1 MTRLTFILIVLVA
14 FSGALSNPASATA
27 AAQSYGTGLDGLAYA
42 GAPGLAGSTE
52 PDPLPG
58 LPRPPDQPN
67 TLFQPAPAATAYGC
81 YNRECPYFEKDPL
94 LDPNCL
100 PQPGWLFDME
110 VDILGTHVVNN
121 VGAIDPTVLPGA
133 GVNVP
138 MARLDWTVSP
148 RFEAGY
154 RLPSGF
160 GEFDVN
166 YRFLLTQGSGS
177 LPIGSLQGLITTPA
191 SLTSHF
197 DLNMGDA
204 DYASTE
210 TSLSLLGPNGPLMK
224 WRLGLRAGD
233 MLFTSE
239 ADEPG
244 AGGARYSI
252 ENNFW
257 GIGPHGGVELR
268 SRPDPGHLGW
278 LGKLDTALLFGQTH
292 QRFDMAPP
300 PGGPGGPVDLE
311 CWEQAPMISGFLGLD
326 WRPASRPN
334 LDLLFGYTAEYWW
347 NVGRMSDPDI
357 YDGQSA
363 GEVGIQGAALRLEYN
378 Y

>member
-1 MTRLTFILIVLVA
+1 MRLE
-14 FSGALSNPASATA
+14 
-27 AAQSYGTGLDGLAYA
+27 GLTYA
-42 GAPGLAGSTE
+42 GVPGLAGSSE

-67 TLFQPAPAATAYGC
+67 TLFQPASAASAYGC
-81 YNRECPYFEKDPL
+81 YNQECPYFEKDPL
-94 LDPNCL
+94 LDPICL
-100 PQPGWLFDME
+100 PQPGWLFDAE
-110 VDILGTHVVNN
+110 LDVLGTHVFNH
-121 VGAIDPTVLPGA
+121 VGAIDPMVLPGA

-138 MARLDWTVSP
+138 MATLDWTVSP

-160 GEFDVN
+160 GEIDVS
-166 YRFLLTQGSGS
+166 YRFLLTEGAGN
-177 LPIGSLQGLITTPA
+177 LPAGSLQGLITAPA

-204 DYASTE
+204 DYAATE
-210 TSLSLLGPNGPLMK
+210 TSLSMLGPNGPLMK
-224 WRLGLRAGD
+224 WRIGLRAGD

-239 ADEPG
+239 ADEPVA
-244 AGGARYSI
+244 AGGNRYGI

-257 GIGPHGGVELR
+257 GIGPHAGVELR

-278 LGKLDTALLFGQTH
+278 VGKIDTGLLFGQVH
-292 QRFDMAPP
+292 QRFDLAPP
-300 PGGPGGPVDLE
+300 PGGPGTLVDLE
-311 CWEQAPMISGFLGLD
+311 NWQQVPMLSGFLGLD
-326 WRPASRPN
+326 WRPASHSN

-347 NVGRMSDPDI
+347 NVGRLSDPDI
-357 YDGQSA
+357 YDSQTA
-363 GEVGIQGAALRLEYN
+363 GAVGIQGAALRLEYN